1 MFHKELD
8 RAEAGDNMGAL
19 LRGVKREQ
27 IRRGQTIVAVGSM
40 KAIKRFHAQIYVL
53 TKDEGGRY
61 NPFMINYT
69 PQVYLRT
76 ADITTKFAWP
86 SGDPADAEKM
96 VGCGSHQED
105 IHTDVLY
112 RSCRVTTSSS
122 SASCTT
128 TSRPTSVLAS
138 LSVRGTRPV
147 SSGCQTCLPLLTAFC
162 SRHGHHHQDP

>member
-96 VGCGSHQED
+96 VSDG
-105 IHTDVLY
+105 
-112 RSCRVTTSSS
+112 
-122 SASCTT
+122 
-128 TSRPTSVLAS
+128 
-138 LSVRGTRPV
+138 LSVTRTRILMFYV
-147 SSGCQTCLPLLTAFC
+147 DHAG
-162 SRHGHHHQDP
+162 